1 MATNKENLERW
12 LLIDALVRNG
22 NLSEIKRIAE
32 KMIKELEDHKE
43 SKEEKKQD
51 E

>member
-1 MATNKENLERW
+1 MAKNKENLERW

-22 NLSEIKRIAE
+22 NLDEIKKIAS
-32 KMIKELEDHKE
+32 KMIKELEDYKD
-43 SKEEKKQD
+43 EKIGN